1 MKEAIIGFSDK
12 DNQLGATMRSDSG
25 AGICR
30 SGNRGFQYCMV
41 TSYLTESLAG
51 PTSARGSSYSYS
63 YESHYDNP
71 PEEEYEHF
79 TNDDGVHQMQKNIRT
94 VFMKAN
100 FANEKCTDREI

>member
-1 MKEAIIGFSDK
+1 MA
-12 DNQLGATMRSDSG
+12 
-25 AGICR
+25 
-30 SGNRGFQYCMV
+30 

-79 TNDDGVHQMQKNIRT
+79 TNDDGVHQMQKVSYFEFEMLLRRST
-94 VFMKAN
+94 KL
-100 FANEKCTDREI
+100 

>member
-1 MKEAIIGFSDK
+1 MA
-12 DNQLGATMRSDSG
+12 
-25 AGICR
+25 
-30 SGNRGFQYCMV
+30 

-79 TNDDGVHQMQKNIRT
+79 TNDDGVHQMQK
-94 VFMKAN
+94 VSYFEFECWKKYAD
-100 FANEKCTDREI
+100 EKSETDQLNAVYGKCIVTW

>member
-1 MKEAIIGFSDK
+1 MA
-12 DNQLGATMRSDSG
+12 
-25 AGICR
+25 
-30 SGNRGFQYCMV
+30 

-79 TNDDGVHQMQKNIRT
+79 TNDDGVHQMQKVSIFA
-94 VFMKAN
+94 VFNLDSK
-100 FANEKCTDREI
+100 KGY

>member
-1 MKEAIIGFSDK
+1 MA
-12 DNQLGATMRSDSG
+12 
-25 AGICR
+25 
-30 SGNRGFQYCMV
+30 

-79 TNDDGVHQMQKNIRT
+79 TNDDGVHQMQKVSIFA
-94 VFMKAN
+94 VFNLDSKKGYWMLKWS
-100 FANEKCTDREI
+100 